1 MASTAEGRYSRFL
14 RRAIF
19 CGLAAAAAA
28 IGALLL
34 GAGQASAKPVEIPG
48 IGVFEVPDA
57 IPVPPAF
64 TEFDYPDIRVRPS
77 QVVPAII
84 DEPAAFDIPVAVDVP
99 AVVSV
104 PAAVDVPAV
113 VSVPAAV
120 DVPAV
125 VSVPAA
131 VDATAVVSVPAAVDV
146 PAVVSVPAAVDAT
159 AVVNV
164 PVAVG
169 VANGME
175 IPAAAEVSVAGVP
188 VATDV
193 AAVEDLPAIFGIPLV
208 DLPRMIQM
216 AEQSLP
222 VTHAPALASPAEVV
236 YTAPLKVIEF
246 AATPPSPADSQTAA
260 TPPTPAITTPS
271 TAIDL
276 LRAHLPFLAGLLE
289 PVLPAPFA
297 APKPPVVEHPS
308 PGAIAVE
315 AARRKIGSD
324 YSMGATGPDVFD
336 CSGLVQWSYEQAGVE
351 VPRTSYQQLSSG
363 KAISQEELEP
373 GDVVSFYGG
382 GHTGLYAGDGQVI
395 HASTYGTGVVMSPMS
410 SMPYAGARRY

>member
-19 CGLAAAAAA
+19 WGLAAAAA
-28 IGALLL
+28 IGALLV
-34 GAGQASAKPVEIPG
+34 GAGQASAKPVAIPG

-77 QVVPAII
+77 QVVPAVI
-84 DEPAAFDIPVAVDVP
+84 DEPAAVDMPVVVDVPAAIDVP

-104 PAAVDVPAV
+104 PAAIDVPAV
-113 VSVPAAV
+113 VNVPAAV
-120 DVPAV
+120 DV
-125 VSVPAA
+125 
-131 VDATAVVSVPAAVDV
+131 ATAV
-146 PAVVSVPAAVDAT
+146 
-159 AVVNV
+159 
-164 PVAVG
+164 
-169 VANGME
+169 E
-175 IPAAAEVSVAGVP
+175 IPAGMDVSAAVSVP

-193 AAVEDLPAIFGIPLV
+193 SAAVDHPAVVDLPAIFGISLV
-208 DLPRMIQM
+208 DIARMTQM
-216 AEQSLP
+216 AESLLP
-222 VTHAPALASPAEVV
+222 VTHAPAIAGPPEVV
-236 YTAPLKVIEF
+236 YTAPLAVIEF
-246 AATPPSPADSQTAA
+246 AATPPAPQTAA
-260 TPPTPAITTPS
+260 APQAPASTTPS
-271 TAIDL
+271 TPIDL

-297 APKPPVVEHPS
+297 VPKPPVVEHPS

-315 AARRKIGSD
+315 AARAKIGSD

-336 CSGLVQWSYEQAGVE
+336 CSGLVQWSYEQAGVD

-363 KAISQEELEP
+363 MPISQEELEP

-382 GHTGLYAGDGQVI
+382 GHSGLYAGDGQVI